1 MATSAAYP
9 KEIDGSLLKQTSPIV
24 SVRGYLFSYDRAFLA
39 GEFGLVVGI
48 RTLQRANSL
57 TKRMTVKVQ
66 EEEIEL
72 LTNLSHRNI
81 VQVFGIVHTSLV
93 DSIRLITE
101 LPAFG
106 VMEGFLNN
114 CRGTYSTLFTLIE
127 NISTFVNK
135 HLSKPTSF

>member
-24 SVRGYLFSYDRAFLA
+24 SSPSDLFSYDRALLA
-39 GEFGLVVGI
+39 GEFNLAVGI

-57 TKRMTVKVQ
+57 TKEMTVQVQ
-66 EEEIEL
+66 EEEIKL

-81 VQVFGIVHTSLV
+81 LQVFGIVHSSLE
-93 DSIRLITE
+93 DSIRLVTE

-106 VMEGFLNN
+106 LLEGFLKK
-114 CRGTYSTLFTLIE
+114 CRGTVLFARKYSS
-127 NISTFVNK
+127 IS
-135 HLSKPTSF
+135 